1 MASNQTNQAENLKQL
16 IRNWCTAMLQVHES
30 FLEAYKDNYNHGDFV
45 HRLFTCES
53 SDPEQFHQILMDIR
67 SLGRHQ
73 RSMENLQQ
81 QMAETGLSSLGLF
94 NGFNMHRE
102 KYLLTALVK
111 DPLDKLGQR
120 IGDIVSNAR
129 FVKSQYQKT
138 NSPIFQFK
146 YEFKVQQNVFK
157 IKKQGLKC
165 F

>member
-1 MASNQTNQAENLKQL
+1 MRHN
-16 IRNWCTAMLQVHES
+16 IGH
-30 FLEAYKDNYNHGDFV
+30 
-45 HRLFTCES
+45 S
-53 SDPEQFHQILMDIR
+53 SE
-67 SLGRHQ
+67 
-73 RSMENLQQ
+73 
-81 QMAETGLSSLGLF
+81 GLV
-94 NGFNMHRE
+94 NGFNMDRD

-146 YEFKVQQNVFK
+146 YEFKVKQNVFK